1 MRKITYFAIIS
12 VVFDCRGFEGAFTD
26 TAVNAFKPGTTIQL
40 PKAGGGTVSGTMIDM
55 TGDGVANGLDLNGD
69 GIPEILF
76 LSLVA
81 GKWSG
86 LDTNGD
92 GTIDYYLSVDLKG
105 NFYLSTANPNGN
117 ATSGNVAVT
126 ANSNG
131 TPTGFNSSGSTT
143 VDNNILSQ
151 IYADATIPTTS
162 TNNAG
167 GTFSSAQSVTLT
179 CTDNIACNAI
189 AYTTDGS
196 TPSFAGNGK
205 VLAGKTASLTISS
218 SATLKWIVRDAKGNL
233 STVGSAAFVISGGG
247 GCTYGNGVYG
257 TCTYSN

>member
-1 MRKITYFAIIS
+1 MPLALA
-12 VVFDCRGFEGAFTD
+12 CRGFEGAFTD
-26 TAVNAFKPGTTIQL
+26 ASTNAFKPGTTVQL
-40 PKAGGGTVSGTMIDM
+40 PKAGGGTVPGTMIDM
-55 TGDGVANGLDLNGD
+55 TGDGIADGLDLNGD
-69 GIPEILF
+69 GVPEILF

-105 NFYLSTANPNGN
+105 NFYLSTGNPNGN

-126 ANSNG
+126 TNSSG
-131 TPTGFNSSGSTT
+131 TPTGFNSSDGTS
-143 VDNNILSQ
+143 VDNSILTQ
-151 IYADATIPTTS
+151 IYADATVPTTS

-167 GTFSSAQSVTLT
+167 GTFSSAQTVTLS
-179 CTDNIACNAI
+179 CSDNVACNAI

-196 TPSFAGNGK
+196 TPNFTGNGT
-205 VLAGKTASLTISS
+205 VVAGKTATVTISS
-218 SATLKWIVRDAKGNL
+218 SATLRWIVRDAKGNL
-233 STVGSAAFVISGGG
+233 STAGSSAFVVSGGSA
-247 GCTYGNGVYG
+247 CTYGNGVYG